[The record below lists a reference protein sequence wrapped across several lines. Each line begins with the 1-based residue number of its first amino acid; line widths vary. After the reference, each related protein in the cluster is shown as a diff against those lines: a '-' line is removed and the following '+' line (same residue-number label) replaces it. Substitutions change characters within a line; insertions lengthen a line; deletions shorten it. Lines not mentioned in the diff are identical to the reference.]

1 VDSAEL
7 AEVEVEGALDGP
19 TPLRGLDGERV
30 VEDPG
35 QRGTGVGTGVAEAL
49 VLDARAVLEGGRID
63 LSGDLQPDDVA
74 DR

>member
-35 QRGTGVGTGVAEAL
+35 QRGTGVAEAL